1 MGRLRLPLCLAL
13 FAALALMPAS
23 ALAAPPGHEHFRDVG
38 TFVDEDFCG
47 TGQEINVSFDVRV
60 NIWISPEGAE
70 ELVRTTFSGKQVFTT
85 NPDTG
90 DSVTVSSAGTS
101 TEVLISGDPDG
112 LHTVLATTKG
122 LPEKIQTTH
131 GPVLTRDAGIIAFLV
146 TFDGDEFISQETV
159 LVKGPHPDADS
170 DFELFCE
177 VTVPALGIT

>member
-13 FAALALMPAS
+13 FAALALMPAT

-38 TFVDEDFCG
+38 TFVDPDFCG
-47 TGQEINVSFDVRV
+47 TGQTINGSFDARV
-60 NIWISPEGAE
+60 NLWISPEGAE
-70 ELVRTTFSGKQVFTT
+70 ELVRTTFSTKQVFT

-90 DSVTVSSAGTS
+90 DSVTVSSAGMT

-112 LHTVLATTKG
+112 LHTILGTTKG

-131 GPVLTRDAGIIAFLV
+131 GPVLLRDAGIIAVLF
-146 TFDGDEFISQETV
+146 TFDGDEILEREIV
-159 LVKGPHPDADS
+159 VVKGPHPEADA

-177 VTVPALGIT
+177 VMVPALGIT

>member
-13 FAALALMPAS
+13 FATLALMPAT
-23 ALAAPPGHEHFRDVG
+23 ALAAPPGHEHFRDAG
-38 TFVDEDFCG
+38 TDVDPDFCG
-47 TGQEINVSFDVRV
+47 TGQAIDISFDVRV
-60 NIWISPEGAE
+60 NVWLSPEGAE
-70 ELVRTTFSGKQVFTT
+70 DLVRTTFSGKQVFT

-90 DSVTVSSAGTS
+90 DSVTVSFAGQT
-101 TEVLISGDPDG
+101 TEVIVSGDPSG

-131 GPVLTRDAGIIAFLV
+131 GPVLTRDAGLIAFLV

-159 LVKGPHPDADS
+159 LVKGPHPEADS

-177 VTVPALGIT
+177 VMVPALGIT

>member
-1 MGRLRLPLCLAL
+1 MGRLRLSLSLAL
-13 FAALALMPAS
+13 FAALALMPAA

-38 TFVDEDFCG
+38 SDVDPDFCG
-47 TGQEINVSFDVRV
+47 TGQTINVSFDVRV
-60 NIWISPEGAE
+60 NVWISQEGAE
-70 ELVRTTFSGKQVFTT
+70 ELVKTTFSGKQLFT

-90 DSVTVSSAGTS
+90 DSVTVSFAGQT

-112 LHTVLATTKG
+112 LHTILATTKG

-131 GPVLTRDAGIIAFLV
+131 GPVLTRDAGLIAFEI

-159 LVKGPHPDADS
+159 LVKGPHPEADA

-177 VTVPALGIT
+177 VMVPALGIA

>member
-13 FAALALMPAS
+13 FAALALMPAA

-47 TGQEINVSFDVRV
+47 TGQEINGSFDVRV
-60 NIWISPEGAE
+60 NIWFSPEGAE
-70 ELVRTTFSGKQVFTT
+70 DLVRTTFSGKQVFT

-90 DSVTVSSAGTS
+90 DSVTVSFAGQT
-101 TEVLISGDPDG
+101 TEVTISGDPAG
-112 LHTVLATTKG
+112 LHTILVTTKG

-131 GPVLTRDAGIIAFLV
+131 GPVLLRDAGIIAFED
-146 TFDGDEFISQETV
+146 TFDGDEFISEEIV
-159 LVKGPHPDADS
+159 LVKGPHPEADS

-177 VTVPALGIT
+177 VTTEALGIA

>member
-13 FAALALMPAS
+13 FAALALMPAA
-23 ALAAPPGHEHFRDVG
+23 ALAAPPEHEHFRDTG

-47 TGQEINVSFDVRV
+47 TGQTINGSFDALV
-60 NIWISPEGAE
+60 NVWISPEGAE
-70 ELVRTTFSGKQVFTT
+70 ELVRTTFSVKQVFT

-90 DSVTVSSAGTS
+90 DSVNLSSTGMS

-112 LHTVLATTKG
+112 LHTILGTTKG

-131 GPVLTRDAGIIAFLV
+131 GPVLLRDAGIIAVLF
-146 TFDGDEFISQETV
+146 TFDGDEIIEREIV
-159 LVKGPHPDADS
+159 VVKGPHPEADA

-177 VTVPALGIT
+177 VMVPALGIA

>member
-13 FAALALMPAS
+13 FAALALMPAT

-38 TFVDEDFCG
+38 TFVDPDFCG
-47 TGQEINVSFDVRV
+47 TGQTINGSFDARV
-60 NIWISPEGAE
+60 NVWLSPEGAE
-70 ELVRTTFSGKQVFTT
+70 ELVRTTLSAKQVFT

-90 DSVTVSSAGTS
+90 DSVTVSAAGMS
-101 TEVLISGDPDG
+101 TEVPISGDPAG
-112 LHTVLATTKG
+112 LHTFLVTTKG

-131 GPVLTRDAGIIAFLV
+131 GPVLLRDAGLIAFLL

-159 LVKGPHPDADS
+159 LVKGPHPEADS

>member
-13 FAALALMPAS
+13 FVALALMPTA

-47 TGQEINVSFDVRV
+47 TGQEIDGSFDVRV
-60 NIWISPEGAE
+60 NVWVSPEGAGD
-70 ELVRTTFSGKQVFTT
+70 LVRTTFSGKQVLI

-90 DSVTVSSAGTS
+90 DSVTVSFAGQT
-101 TEVLISGDPDG
+101 TEVTISGDPAG
-112 LHTVLATTKG
+112 LHTILVTTKG

-131 GPVLTRDAGIIAFLV
+131 GPVLLRDAGIIAFED
-146 TFDGDEFISQETV
+146 TFDGDEFISEEIV
-159 LVKGPHPDADS
+159 LVKGPHPEADS

-177 VTVPALGIT
+177 VTTEALGIT